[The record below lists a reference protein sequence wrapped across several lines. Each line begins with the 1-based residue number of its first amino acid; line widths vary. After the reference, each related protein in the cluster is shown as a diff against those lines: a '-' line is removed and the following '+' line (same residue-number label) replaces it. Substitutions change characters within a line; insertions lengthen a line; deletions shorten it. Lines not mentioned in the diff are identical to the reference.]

1 MKTKHFNGAGSARL
15 YLLVIAALACLIL
28 LLIAS
33 CGGGGSESETGTR
46 GGQAAASITPL
57 GIEFRHMDYYTPDE
71 LTDAVRTVDDY
82 YGLVVNCVIENHPD
96 LEEEVLSLEPSDIS
110 VVVVTPTLYD
120 QQKGKE
126 GFPCKYHETGCSG
139 SYNLGGSINVT
150 PALDA
155 LGQEMAHWMNYMLLG
170 DTSDD
175 DPGDFSVLCNI
186 KSICHLYSETR
197 NLRACRT
204 EE

>member
-1 MKTKHFNGAGSARL
+1 LKTKDFNGAGAARL
-15 YLLVIAALACLIL
+15 YSPITAATACLIL
-28 LLIAS
+28 LLITS

-46 GGQAAASITPL
+46 GGQAAASITAL

-71 LTDAVRTVDDY
+71 LTDAINTVDDY
-82 YGLVVNCVIENHPD
+82 YGLVVNCVIDNYPD

-110 VVVVTPTLYD
+110 VVVLDPTLYD
-120 QQKGKE
+120 PNRGKE

-155 LGQEMAHWMNYMLLG
+155 LGHEMGHWMNYMLLG
-170 DTSDD
+170 DTRDD
-175 DPGDFSVLCNI
+175 DPGDLSALCNI
-186 KSICHLYSETR
+186 ESICHLYSQTR

>member
-1 MKTKHFNGAGSARL
+1 MKIKDFNGAGSARL
-15 YLLVIAALACLIL
+15 YLLLIAALACLIL
-28 LLIAS
+28 LLISS
-33 CGGGGSESETGTR
+33 CGGGGSETEGGTR
-46 GGQAAASITPL
+46 GGQPASSITPL

-71 LTDAVRTVDDY
+71 LADAVRTVDDY
-82 YGLVVNCVIENHPD
+82 YGLVLNCVIENYPD
-96 LEEEVLSLEPSDIS
+96 LEEEVLSLEPSDIDIA
-110 VVVVTPTLYD
+110 VLKPTLFD
-120 QQKGKE
+120 PQKGKE

-155 LGQEMAHWMNYMLLG
+155 LGHEMGHWMNYMLLG

-175 DPGDFSVLCNI
+175 DPGDLSVLCNI
-186 KSICHLYSETR
+186 KSICHLYSQTR